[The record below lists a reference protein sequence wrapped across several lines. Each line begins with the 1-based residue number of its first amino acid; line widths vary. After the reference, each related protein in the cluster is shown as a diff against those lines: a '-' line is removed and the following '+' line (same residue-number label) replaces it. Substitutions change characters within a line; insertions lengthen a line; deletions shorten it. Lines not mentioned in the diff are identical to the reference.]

1 MSFKLRPL
9 TALAIGLGLV
19 GVAQVGRVAFD
30 ATSAFAAGEAAEK
43 AVAATDTGATAAPAE
58 GGDKPGQKVG
68 PPMCLPVDLAKEA
81 GISAA
86 EFRLLQTL
94 QERRQTLDARE
105 RDIVTRENL
114 LANTDTKIQERMA
127 ALRAVETNLQKL
139 LGQVDDL
146 ETQRIASLVRVYEKM
161 KPKDAAA
168 VWEGLDTE
176 VLLKIAQKMK
186 EQPLSLIL
194 AKMTPERAREITRRL
209 AEIDAPAMPVM
220 AGPGAPTGPATP
232 PPAAAPAPATKAPAP
247 KAANNPPGQQTR
259 APGQQAALGNQ
270 PKAGAPG
277 NRNANAAN
285 AALDAKGAGPAGAGP
300 TQPRAPTAKAPNNP
314 STPQPAAR
322 PASGQ
327 APADPAPRPKA

>member
-1 MSFKLRPL
+1 MKFKLRPL
-9 TALAIGLGLV
+9 TALALGLGVV
-19 GVAQVGRVAFD
+19 GLAQVGRVAFD
-30 ATSAFAAGEAAEK
+30 ATNAFAAGEPAKKEAA
-43 AVAATDTGATAAPAE
+43 APAAPAE
-58 GGDKPGQKVG
+58 SANAANAPKAG

-94 QERRQTLDARE
+94 QERRQTLDTRE

-114 LANTDTKIQERMA
+114 LATTDAKIQERMA
-127 ALRAVETNLQKL
+127 ALKAVEGNLQKL

-146 ETQRIASLVRVYEKM
+146 ESQRITSLVRVYEKM

-194 AKMTPERAREITRRL
+194 AKMSPERAREVTRRL
-209 AEIDAPAMPVM
+209 AEIDAPALPVM
-220 AGPGAPTGPATP
+220 AGNPPAPQTTSA
-232 PPAAAPAPATKAPAP
+232 PAAAPAPKAPAA
-247 KAANNPPGQQTR
+247 KAPTGK
-259 APGQQAALGNQ
+259 APGQQAAVTNP
-270 PKAGAPG
+270 PKGGPAPKG
-277 NRNANAAN
+277 SAAAN

-300 TQPRAPTAKAPNNP
+300 TTPRAPNPKAPSNP
-314 STPQPAAR
+314 STPQPAAK
-322 PASGQ
+322 AATGQ
-327 APADPAPRPKA
+327 APADPAQRPKA

>member
-9 TALAIGLGLV
+9 TALAVGLGVV
-19 GVAQVGRVAFD
+19 GLAQVGRVAFD
-30 ATSAFAAGEAAEK
+30 ATNAMAAGEPAKTEA
-43 AVAATDTGATAAPAE
+43 AAPAVPAE
-58 GGDKPGQKVG
+58 GAKTAAAPKAG

-94 QERRQTLDARE
+94 QERRQTLDTRE

-114 LANTDTKIQERMA
+114 LASTDAKIQERMA
-127 ALRAVETNLQKL
+127 ALKAVEGNLQKL

-146 ETQRIASLVRVYEKM
+146 ESQRITSLVRVYEKM

-194 AKMTPERAREITRRL
+194 AKMSPERAREITRRL
-209 AEIDAPAMPVM
+209 AEIDAPALPVM
-220 AGPGAPTGPATP
+220 AGN
-232 PPAAAPAPATKAPAP
+232 PPAAAQNAAAPAAPAAPAATPPAAKAPNAKAPAA
-247 KAANNPPGQQTR
+247 K
-259 APGQQAALGNQ
+259 APGQQAALTNQ
-270 PKAGAPG
+270 AKGGPAPKGSA
-277 NRNANAAN
+277 AAN
-285 AALDAKGAGPAGAGP
+285 AALDAKGTGPAGAGP
-300 TQPRAPTAKAPNNP
+300 TSPRAPNPKAPNNP
-314 STPQPAAR
+314 STPQPAAK
-322 PASGQ
+322 AATGQ
-327 APADPAPRPKA
+327 APADPSPRPKA

>member
-9 TALAIGLGLV
+9 TALAIGLGVV
-19 GVAQVGRVAFD
+19 GLAQVGRVAFD
-30 ATSAFAAGEAAEK
+30 ATNAMAAGEAPKKEA
-43 AVAATDTGATAAPAE
+43 AAPADA
-58 GGDKPGQKVG
+58 GAPAAGAAAPKAG

-94 QERRQTLDARE
+94 QERRQTLDTRE

-114 LANTDTKIQERMA
+114 LATTDAKIQERMS
-127 ALRAVETNLQKL
+127 ALKAVEGNLQKL

-146 ETQRIASLVRVYEKM
+146 ESQRITSLVRVYEKM

-186 EQPLSLIL
+186 EQSLSLIL
-194 AKMTPERAREITRRL
+194 AKMSPERAREVTRRL
-209 AEIDAPAMPVM
+209 AEIDAPTLPVM
-220 AGPGAPTGPATP
+220 AASPPPAPQNAAAPATP
-232 PPAAAPAPATKAPAP
+232 PAAKAPPA
-247 KAANNPPGQQTR
+247 K
-259 APGQQAALGNQ
+259 APGQQAALNNQ
-270 PKAGAPG
+270 AKGAPAPKG
-277 NRNANAAN
+277 SAAAN

-300 TQPRAPTAKAPNNP
+300 TAPRAPTPKAPNNP
-314 STPQPAAR
+314 STPQPAAK
-322 PASGQ
+322 AATGQ
-327 APADPAPRPKA
+327 APADPAQRPKA

>member
-9 TALAIGLGLV
+9 TALAMGLGVV
-19 GVAQVGRVAFD
+19 GLAQVGRVAFD
-30 ATSAFAAGEAAEK
+30 ATNAMAAGEAPKKE
-43 AVAATDTGATAAPAE
+43 AAAPAAPAE
-58 GGDKPGQKVG
+58 GAAAAAGPKAG

-94 QERRQTLDARE
+94 QERRQTLDTRE

-114 LANTDTKIQERMA
+114 LATTDAKIQERMS
-127 ALRAVETNLQKL
+127 ALKAVEGNLQKL

-146 ETQRIASLVRVYEKM
+146 ESQRITSLVRVYEKM

-186 EQPLSLIL
+186 EQSLSLIL
-194 AKMTPERAREITRRL
+194 AKMSPERAREVTRRL
-209 AEIDAPAMPVM
+209 AEIDAPTLPVM
-220 AGPGAPTGPATP
+220 AASPPPAPQNATAPATP
-232 PPAAAPAPATKAPAP
+232 PAAKAPPA
-247 KAANNPPGQQTR
+247 K
-259 APGQQAALGNQ
+259 APGQQATLNNQ
-270 PKAGAPG
+270 AKGGPAPKGSA
-277 NRNANAAN
+277 AAN

-300 TQPRAPTAKAPNNP
+300 TAPRAPTPKAPNNP
-314 STPQPAAR
+314 STPQPAAK
-322 PASGQ
+322 AATGQ
-327 APADPAPRPKA
+327 APADPAQRPKA

>member
-9 TALAIGLGLV
+9 TALAIGLVVVGL
-19 GVAQVGRVAFD
+19 AQVGRVAFD
-30 ATSAFAAGEAAEK
+30 ATNAMAAGEAPKKEA
-43 AVAATDTGATAAPAE
+43 AAPADA
-58 GGDKPGQKVG
+58 GAPAAGAAAPKAG

-94 QERRQTLDARE
+94 QERRQTLDTRE

-114 LANTDTKIQERMA
+114 LATTDAKIQERMS
-127 ALRAVETNLQKL
+127 ALKAVEGNLQKL

-146 ETQRIASLVRVYEKM
+146 ESQRITSLVRVYEKM

-186 EQPLSLIL
+186 EQSLSLIL
-194 AKMTPERAREITRRL
+194 AKMSPERAREVTRRL
-209 AEIDAPAMPVM
+209 AEIDAPTLPVM
-220 AGPGAPTGPATP
+220 AASPPPAPQNATAPATP
-232 PPAAAPAPATKAPAP
+232 PAAKAPPA
-247 KAANNPPGQQTR
+247 K
-259 APGQQAALGNQ
+259 APGQQAALNNQ
-270 PKAGAPG
+270 AKGGPAPKGSA
-277 NRNANAAN
+277 AAN

-300 TQPRAPTAKAPNNP
+300 TAPRAPTPKAPNNP
-314 STPQPAAR
+314 STPQPAAK
-322 PASGQ
+322 AATGQ
-327 APADPAPRPKA
+327 APADPAQRPKA

>member
-9 TALAIGLGLV
+9 TALALGLGVV
-19 GVAQVGRVAFD
+19 GLAQVGRVAFD
-30 ATSAFAAGEAAEK
+30 ATNAMAAGEAPKKEA
-43 AVAATDTGATAAPAE
+43 AAPAIA
-58 GGDKPGQKVG
+58 GAPAAGAAAPKAG

-94 QERRQTLDARE
+94 QERRQTLDTRE

-114 LANTDTKIQERMA
+114 LATTDAKIQERMS
-127 ALRAVETNLQKL
+127 ALKAVEGNLQKL

-146 ETQRIASLVRVYEKM
+146 ESQRITSLVRVYEKM

-194 AKMTPERAREITRRL
+194 AKMSPERAREVTRRL
-209 AEIDAPAMPVM
+209 AEIDAPTLPVM
-220 AGPGAPTGPATP
+220 AGSP
-232 PPAAAPAPATKAPAP
+232 PPAPQNAAAPAVAPATAPAAKAPPA
-247 KAANNPPGQQTR
+247 K
-259 APGQQAALGNQ
+259 APGQQAAMNNQ
-270 PKAGAPG
+270 AKGGPAPKGSA
-277 NRNANAAN
+277 AAN
-285 AALDAKGAGPAGAGP
+285 AALDAKGTGPAGAGP
-300 TQPRAPTAKAPNNP
+300 TAPRAPTPKAPNNP
-314 STPQPAAR
+314 STPQPAAK
-322 PASGQ
+322 AATGQ
-327 APADPAPRPKA
+327 APADPAQRPKA

>member
-1 MSFKLRPL
+1 MGWFEMKFKLRPL
-9 TALAIGLGLV
+9 TALALGLGVV
-19 GVAQVGRVAFD
+19 GLAQVGRVAFD
-30 ATSAFAAGEAAEK
+30 ATNAFAAGEPAKKEAA
-43 AVAATDTGATAAPAE
+43 APAAPAE
-58 GGDKPGQKVG
+58 SANAAAPKAG

-94 QERRQTLDARE
+94 QERRQTLDTRE

-114 LANTDTKIQERMA
+114 LATTDAKIQERMA
-127 ALRAVETNLQKL
+127 ALKAVEGNLQKL

-146 ETQRIASLVRVYEKM
+146 ESQRITSLVRVYEKM

-194 AKMTPERAREITRRL
+194 AKMSPERAREVTRRL
-209 AEIDAPAMPVM
+209 AEIDAPALPVM
-220 AGPGAPTGPATP
+220 AGNPPAPQTTAA
-232 PPAAAPAPATKAPAP
+232 PAAAPAPNAPAAKAPAG
-247 KAANNPPGQQTR
+247 K
-259 APGQQAALGNQ
+259 APGQQAAVTNP
-270 PKAGAPG
+270 PKGGPAPKG
-277 NRNANAAN
+277 SAAAN

-300 TQPRAPTAKAPNNP
+300 TTPRAPNPKAPSNP
-314 STPQPAAR
+314 STPQPAAK
-322 PASGQ
+322 AATGQ
-327 APADPAPRPKA
+327 APADPAQRPKA

>member
-9 TALAIGLGLV
+9 TALAMGLGVV
-19 GVAQVGRVAFD
+19 GLAQVGRVAFD
-30 ATSAFAAGEAAEK
+30 ATNAMAAGEAPKKEA
-43 AVAATDTGATAAPAE
+43 AAPADA
-58 GGDKPGQKVG
+58 GAPAAGAAAPKAG

-94 QERRQTLDARE
+94 QERRQTLDTRE

-114 LANTDTKIQERMA
+114 LATTDAKIQERMS
-127 ALRAVETNLQKL
+127 ALKAVEGNLQKL

-146 ETQRIASLVRVYEKM
+146 ESQRITSLVRVYEKM

-186 EQPLSLIL
+186 EQSLSLIL
-194 AKMTPERAREITRRL
+194 AKMSPERAREVTRRL
-209 AEIDAPAMPVM
+209 AEIDAPTLPVM
-220 AGPGAPTGPATP
+220 AASPPPAPQNATAPATP
-232 PPAAAPAPATKAPAP
+232 PAAKAPPA
-247 KAANNPPGQQTR
+247 K
-259 APGQQAALGNQ
+259 APGQQATLNNQ
-270 PKAGAPG
+270 AKGGPAPKGSA
-277 NRNANAAN
+277 AAN

-300 TQPRAPTAKAPNNP
+300 TAPRAPTPKAPNNP
-314 STPQPAAR
+314 STPQPAAK
-322 PASGQ
+322 AATGQ
-327 APADPAPRPKA
+327 APADPAQRPKA

>member
-9 TALAIGLGLV
+9 TALAVGLGVV
-19 GVAQVGRVAFD
+19 GLAQVGRVAFD
-30 ATSAFAAGEAAEK
+30 ATNAMAAGEAPKKE
-43 AVAATDTGATAAPAE
+43 AAAPAAPAE
-58 GGDKPGQKVG
+58 GAAAAAGPKAG

-94 QERRQTLDARE
+94 QERRQTLDTRE

-114 LANTDTKIQERMA
+114 LATTDAKIQERMS
-127 ALRAVETNLQKL
+127 ALKAVEGNLQKL

-146 ETQRIASLVRVYEKM
+146 ESQRITSLVRVYEKM

-186 EQPLSLIL
+186 EQSLSLIL
-194 AKMTPERAREITRRL
+194 AKMSPERAREVTRRL
-209 AEIDAPAMPVM
+209 AEIDAPTLPVM
-220 AGPGAPTGPATP
+220 AASPPPAPQNATAPATP
-232 PPAAAPAPATKAPAP
+232 PAAKAPPA
-247 KAANNPPGQQTR
+247 K
-259 APGQQAALGNQ
+259 APGQQAALNNQ
-270 PKAGAPG
+270 AKGGPAPKGSA
-277 NRNANAAN
+277 AAN

-300 TQPRAPTAKAPNNP
+300 TAPRAPTPKAPNNP
-314 STPQPAAR
+314 STPQPAAK
-322 PASGQ
+322 AATGQ
-327 APADPAPRPKA
+327 APADPAQRPKA

>member
-1 MSFKLRPL
+1 MKFKLRPL
-9 TALAIGLGLV
+9 TALALGLGVV
-19 GVAQVGRVAFD
+19 GLAQVGRVAFD
-30 ATSAFAAGEAAEK
+30 ATNAFAAGEPAKKEAA
-43 AVAATDTGATAAPAE
+43 APAAPAE
-58 GGDKPGQKVG
+58 SANAANAPKAG

-94 QERRQTLDARE
+94 QERRQTLDTRE

-114 LANTDTKIQERMA
+114 LATTDAKIQERMA
-127 ALRAVETNLQKL
+127 ALKAVEGNLQKL

-146 ETQRIASLVRVYEKM
+146 ESQRITSLVRVYEKM

-194 AKMTPERAREITRRL
+194 AKMSPERAREVTRRL
-209 AEIDAPAMPVM
+209 AEIDAPALPVM
-220 AGPGAPTGPATP
+220 AGNPPAPQTTAA
-232 PPAAAPAPATKAPAP
+232 PAAAPAPKAPAA
-247 KAANNPPGQQTR
+247 KAPAGK
-259 APGQQAALGNQ
+259 APGQQAAVTNL
-270 PKAGAPG
+270 PKGGPAAKGSA
-277 NRNANAAN
+277 AAN

-300 TQPRAPTAKAPNNP
+300 TTPRAPNPKAPSNP
-314 STPQPAAR
+314 STPQPAAK
-322 PASGQ
+322 AATGQ
-327 APADPAPRPKA
+327 APADPAQRPKA

>member
-9 TALAIGLGLV
+9 TALAIGLGVV
-19 GVAQVGRVAFD
+19 GLAQVGRVAFD
-30 ATSAFAAGEAAEK
+30 ATNAMAAGEAPKKEA
-43 AVAATDTGATAAPAE
+43 AAPADA
-58 GGDKPGQKVG
+58 GAPAAGAAAPKAG

-94 QERRQTLDARE
+94 QERRQTLDTRE

-114 LANTDTKIQERMA
+114 LATTDAKIQERMS
-127 ALRAVETNLQKL
+127 ALKAVEGNLQKL

-146 ETQRIASLVRVYEKM
+146 ESQRITSLVRVYEKM

-186 EQPLSLIL
+186 EQSLSLIL
-194 AKMTPERAREITRRL
+194 AKMSPERAREVTRRL
-209 AEIDAPAMPVM
+209 AEIDAPTLPVM
-220 AGPGAPTGPATP
+220 AASPPPAPQNATAPATP
-232 PPAAAPAPATKAPAP
+232 PAAKAPPA
-247 KAANNPPGQQTR
+247 K
-259 APGQQAALGNQ
+259 APGQQAALNNQ
-270 PKAGAPG
+270 AKGGPAPKGSA
-277 NRNANAAN
+277 AAN

-300 TQPRAPTAKAPNNP
+300 TAPRAPTPKAPNNP
-314 STPQPAAR
+314 STPQPAAK
-322 PASGQ
+322 AATGQ
-327 APADPAPRPKA
+327 APADPAQRPKA

>member
-9 TALAIGLGLV
+9 TALAVGLGVV
-19 GVAQVGRVAFD
+19 GLAQVGRVAFD
-30 ATSAFAAGEAAEK
+30 ATNAMAAGEAPKKEA
-43 AVAATDTGATAAPAE
+43 AAPADA
-58 GGDKPGQKVG
+58 GAPAAGAAAPKAG

-94 QERRQTLDARE
+94 QERRQTLDTRE

-114 LANTDTKIQERMA
+114 LATTDAKIQERMS
-127 ALRAVETNLQKL
+127 ALKAVEGNLQKL

-146 ETQRIASLVRVYEKM
+146 ESQRITSLVRVYEKM

-186 EQPLSLIL
+186 EQSLSLIL
-194 AKMTPERAREITRRL
+194 AKMSPERAREVTRRL
-209 AEIDAPAMPVM
+209 AEIDAPTLPVM
-220 AGPGAPTGPATP
+220 AASPPPAPQNATAPATP
-232 PPAAAPAPATKAPAP
+232 PAAKAPPA
-247 KAANNPPGQQTR
+247 K
-259 APGQQAALGNQ
+259 APGQQAALNNQ
-270 PKAGAPG
+270 AKGGPAPKGSA
-277 NRNANAAN
+277 AAN

-300 TQPRAPTAKAPNNP
+300 TAPRAPTPKAPNNP
-314 STPQPAAR
+314 STPQPAAK
-322 PASGQ
+322 AATGQ
-327 APADPAPRPKA
+327 APADPAQRPKA

>member
-9 TALAIGLGLV
+9 TALALGLGVV
-19 GVAQVGRVAFD
+19 GLAQVGRVAFD
-30 ATSAFAAGEAAEK
+30 ATNAMAAGEAPKKEA
-43 AVAATDTGATAAPAE
+43 AAPADA
-58 GGDKPGQKVG
+58 GAPAAGAAAPKAG

-94 QERRQTLDARE
+94 QERRQTLDTRE

-114 LANTDTKIQERMA
+114 LATTDAKIQERMS
-127 ALRAVETNLQKL
+127 ALKAVEGNLQKL

-146 ETQRIASLVRVYEKM
+146 ESQRITSLVRVYEKM

-194 AKMTPERAREITRRL
+194 AKMSPERAREVTRRL
-209 AEIDAPAMPVM
+209 AEIDAPTLPVM
-220 AGPGAPTGPATP
+220 AGSP
-232 PPAAAPAPATKAPAP
+232 PPAPQNAAAPAALSTPPTAKAPAA
-247 KAANNPPGQQTR
+247 KAPPAK
-259 APGQQAALGNQ
+259 APGQQAALNNQ
-270 PKAGAPG
+270 AKGGPAPKGSA
-277 NRNANAAN
+277 AAN
-285 AALDAKGAGPAGAGP
+285 AALDAKGTGPAGAGP
-300 TQPRAPTAKAPNNP
+300 TAPRAPTPKAPNNP
-314 STPQPAAR
+314 STPQPAAK
-322 PASGQ
+322 AATGQ
-327 APADPAPRPKA
+327 APADPAQRPKA

>member
-1 MSFKLRPL
+1 MKFKLRPL
-9 TALAIGLGLV
+9 TALALGLGVV
-19 GVAQVGRVAFD
+19 GLAQVGRVAFD
-30 ATSAFAAGEAAEK
+30 ATNAFAAGEPAKKEAA
-43 AVAATDTGATAAPAE
+43 APAAPAE
-58 GGDKPGQKVG
+58 SANAANAPKAG

-94 QERRQTLDARE
+94 QERRQTLDTRE

-114 LANTDTKIQERMA
+114 LATTDAKIQERMA
-127 ALRAVETNLQKL
+127 ALKAVEGNLQKL

-146 ETQRIASLVRVYEKM
+146 ESQRITSLVRVYEKM

-194 AKMTPERAREITRRL
+194 AKMSPERAREVTRRL
-209 AEIDAPAMPVM
+209 AEIDAPALPVM
-220 AGPGAPTGPATP
+220 AGNPPAPQTTAA
-232 PPAAAPAPATKAPAP
+232 PAAAPAPKAPAA
-247 KAANNPPGQQTR
+247 KAPAGK
-259 APGQQAALGNQ
+259 APGQQAAVTNP
-270 PKAGAPG
+270 PKGGPAPKG
-277 NRNANAAN
+277 SAAAN

-300 TQPRAPTAKAPNNP
+300 TTPRAPNPKAPSNP
-314 STPQPAAR
+314 STPQPAAK
-322 PASGQ
+322 AATGQ
-327 APADPAPRPKA
+327 APADPAQRPKA

>member
-1 MSFKLRPL
+1 MKFKLRPL
-9 TALAIGLGLV
+9 TALALGLGVV
-19 GVAQVGRVAFD
+19 GLAQVGRVAFD
-30 ATSAFAAGEAAEK
+30 ATNAMAAGEAPKKEA
-43 AVAATDTGATAAPAE
+43 AAPADA
-58 GGDKPGQKVG
+58 GTPAAGVAAPKAG

-94 QERRQTLDARE
+94 QERRQTLDTRE

-114 LANTDTKIQERMA
+114 LATTDAKIQERMS
-127 ALRAVETNLQKL
+127 ALKAVESNLQKL

-194 AKMTPERAREITRRL
+194 AKMSPERAREVTRRL
-209 AEIDAPAMPVM
+209 AEIDAPTLPVM
-220 AGPGAPTGPATP
+220 AGNPPPAPQNAAAPATP
-232 PPAAAPAPATKAPAP
+232 PAAKAPPAKAPA
-247 KAANNPPGQQTR
+247 
-259 APGQQAALGNQ
+259 QQAALNNQ
-270 PKAGAPG
+270 AKGGPAAKGSA
-277 NRNANAAN
+277 AAN
-285 AALDAKGAGPAGAGP
+285 AALDAKGTGPAGAGP
-300 TQPRAPTAKAPNNP
+300 TAPRAPTPKAPNNP
-314 STPQPAAR
+314 STPQPAAK
-322 PASGQ
+322 AATGQ
-327 APADPAPRPKA
+327 APADPAQRPKD

>member
-9 TALAIGLGLV
+9 TALAIGLGVV
-19 GVAQVGRVAFD
+19 GLAQVGRVAFD
-30 ATSAFAAGEAAEK
+30 ATNAMAAGEAPKKEA
-43 AVAATDTGATAAPAE
+43 AAPADA
-58 GGDKPGQKVG
+58 GAPAAGAAAPKAG

-94 QERRQTLDARE
+94 QERRQTLDTRE

-114 LANTDTKIQERMA
+114 LATTDAKIQERMS
-127 ALRAVETNLQKL
+127 ALKAVEGNLQKL

-146 ETQRIASLVRVYEKM
+146 ESQRITSLVRVYEKM

-186 EQPLSLIL
+186 EQSLSLIL
-194 AKMTPERAREITRRL
+194 AKMSPERAREVTRRL
-209 AEIDAPAMPVM
+209 AEIDAPTLPVM
-220 AGPGAPTGPATP
+220 AASPPPAPQNATAPATP
-232 PPAAAPAPATKAPAP
+232 PAAKAPPA
-247 KAANNPPGQQTR
+247 K
-259 APGQQAALGNQ
+259 APGQQATLNNQ
-270 PKAGAPG
+270 AKGGPAPKGSA
-277 NRNANAAN
+277 AAN

-300 TQPRAPTAKAPNNP
+300 TAPRAPTPKAPNNP
-314 STPQPAAR
+314 STPQPAAK
-322 PASGQ
+322 AATGQ
-327 APADPAPRPKA
+327 APADPAQRPKA

>member
-9 TALAIGLGLV
+9 TALAIGLGVV
-19 GVAQVGRVAFD
+19 GLAQVGRVAFD
-30 ATSAFAAGEAAEK
+30 ATNAMAAGEAPKKE
-43 AVAATDTGATAAPAE
+43 AAAPAAPAE
-58 GGDKPGQKVG
+58 GAAAAAGPKAG

-94 QERRQTLDARE
+94 QERRQTLDTRE

-114 LANTDTKIQERMA
+114 LATTDAKIQERMS
-127 ALRAVETNLQKL
+127 ALKAVEGNLQKL

-146 ETQRIASLVRVYEKM
+146 ESQRITSLVRVYEKM

-186 EQPLSLIL
+186 EQSLSLIL
-194 AKMTPERAREITRRL
+194 AKMSPERAREVTRRL
-209 AEIDAPAMPVM
+209 AEIDAPTLPVM
-220 AGPGAPTGPATP
+220 AASPPPAPQNATAPATP
-232 PPAAAPAPATKAPAP
+232 PAAKAPPA
-247 KAANNPPGQQTR
+247 K
-259 APGQQAALGNQ
+259 APGQQAALNNQ
-270 PKAGAPG
+270 AKGGPAPKGSA
-277 NRNANAAN
+277 AAN

-300 TQPRAPTAKAPNNP
+300 TAPRAPTPKAPNNP
-314 STPQPAAR
+314 STPQPAAK
-322 PASGQ
+322 AATGQ
-327 APADPAPRPKA
+327 APADPAQRPKG

>member
-1 MSFKLRPL
+1 MTFKLRPL
-9 TALAIGLGLV
+9 TALALGLGVV
-19 GVAQVGRVAFD
+19 GLAQVGRVAFD
-30 ATSAFAAGEAAEK
+30 ATNAMAAGEAPKKE
-43 AVAATDTGATAAPAE
+43 VAAPAAPAE
-58 GGDKPGQKVG
+58 GAAATAPKAG

-94 QERRQTLDARE
+94 QERRQTLDTRE

-114 LANTDTKIQERMA
+114 LATTDTKIRERMN
-127 ALRAVETNLQKL
+127 ALKAVEGNLQKL

-146 ETQRIASLVRVYEKM
+146 ESQRITSLVRVYEKM

-194 AKMTPERAREITRRL
+194 AKMSPERAREVTRRL
-209 AEIDAPAMPVM
+209 AEIDAPTLPIM
-220 AGPGAPTGPATP
+220 AGS
-232 PPAAAPAPATKAPAP
+232 PPAAAQNAAAPAAPAATPPATKAPAA
-247 KAANNPPGQQTR
+247 KAPPAK
-259 APGQQAALGNQ
+259 APGQQAALNNQ
-270 PKAGAPG
+270 AKGSPAAKGSA
-277 NRNANAAN
+277 AAN

-300 TQPRAPTAKAPNNP
+300 TPPRAPTAKAPNNP
-314 STPQPAAR
+314 STPQPAAK
-322 PASGQ
+322 AATGQ
-327 APADPAPRPKA
+327 APADPAQRPKP